1 MKKLVLTLAM
11 IAGLTSCNN
20 DDDSIIDPPA
30 ADTKEYTLIEK
41 SDSGVSGTVTFTK
54 NDDGST
60 TVAFELEGTED
71 GNMHPAHIHFGNA
84 ADGGEIA
91 ISLEAVDGE
100 TGMSTTEITELED
113 GTEVTYEELIEFD
126 GYINVHLSADEL
138 ETIVAQT
145 DIGENALTGE
155 SESYDLAEA
164 DIEGVSGTA
173 TFEERENGKTLV
185 TIMLEGTEE
194 GNTHPAHIHAG
205 SVEDA
210 PGAIIITFNPV
221 NGSTGLS
228 VTNIAV
234 TDDTE
239 EEEGEA
245 ITYEDLIDFD
255 GYINVHESEDNLETL
270 AAQGN
275 IGANATED

>member
-1 MKKLVLTLAM
+1 MKKVVIALAM

-20 DDDSIIDPPA
+20 DDDSIIDPPSN
-30 ADTKEYTLIEK
+30 TKEYTLSEK

-60 TVAFELEGTED
+60 KVVFDLEGTED
-71 GNMHPAHIHFGNA
+71 GNMHPTHIHFGNA

-91 ISLEAVDGE
+91 VSLEAIDGA
-100 TGMSTTEITELED
+100 TGMSTTEVTELED
-113 GTEVTYEELIEFD
+113 GTSVSYEELIDFD

-145 DIGENALTGE
+145 DIGENSLTGE
-155 SESYDLAEA
+155 SVSYDLSEA
-164 DIEGVSGTA
+164 DITGVSGTA
-173 TFEERENGKTLV
+173 TFEERENGETLV

-194 GNTHPAHIHAG
+194 GNSHPAHIHSG

-234 TDDTE
+234 TDDSE
-239 EEEGEA
+239 EEDGEA

-255 GYINVHESEDNLETL
+255 GYINVHESEDSLEIL